1 MTPVLVA
8 MELEGLYYI
17 DSGNLNGITSSYVN
31 ELLIITESYDGIKIN
46 FLLLIKFSYLGI
58 NVINGIMTISF
69 VCRKCAWLY

>member
-1 MTPVLVA
+1 

>member
-1 MTPVLVA
+1 

-69 VCRKCAWLY
+69 VCRKCARLY